1 MLFERSEEGD
11 TPGLGLLPG
20 IVRRFP
26 APAPGD
32 AQGGKLKVPHMG
44 WNEVYQ
50 TGPHPL
56 WDGIAQG
63 SRFYFVHSYFPV
75 PTGAGLAA
83 GYSRYPFDFTCA
95 VAAANLFAVQ
105 FHPEKSHTA
114 GLQLLTNFVRWT
126 PQTTMQA
133 TGMTL
138 TGAS

>member
-1 MLFERSEEGD
+1 
-11 TPGLGLLPG
+11 
-20 IVRRFP
+20 
-26 APAPGD
+26 
-32 AQGGKLKVPHMG
+32 MG

-75 PTGAGLAA
+75 PAEAALAA
-83 GYSRYPFDFTCA
+83 GYSRYPFEFTCA